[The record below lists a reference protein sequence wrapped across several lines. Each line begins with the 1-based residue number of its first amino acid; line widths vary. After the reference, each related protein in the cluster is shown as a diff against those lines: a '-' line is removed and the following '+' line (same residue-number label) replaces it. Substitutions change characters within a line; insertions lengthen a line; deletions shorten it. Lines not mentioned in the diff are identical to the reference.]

1 MAFLKIDSIRINGLR
16 AQLSNSGDLPVS
28 QIDDLALLCQTEKI
42 SRAELVRRA
51 VSNYLIENKPTNSNA
66 FGLWRKHGLARLDG
80 LVWQEQVRS
89 EW

>member
-1 MAFLKIDSIRINGLR
+1 MRVLI
-16 AQLSNSGDLPVS
+16 DLPAN
-28 QIDDLALLCQTEKI
+28 QIDDLARLCQTEKI

-51 VSNYLIENKPTNSNA
+51 VSRYLAENKPASSNA
-66 FGLWRKHGLARLDG
+66 FGLWRKQGLDRPDG

>member
-1 MAFLKIDSIRINGLR
+1 MRVRI
-16 AQLSNSGDLPVS
+16 DLPER
-28 QIDDLALLCQTEKI
+28 QIDELTRLCQTENI

-51 VSNYLIENKPTNSNA
+51 VSRYLAENRPASSNA
-66 FGLWRKHGLARLDG
+66 FGLWRKQGLERLDG

>member
-1 MAFLKIDSIRINGLR
+1 MRVLI
-16 AQLSNSGDLPVS
+16 DLPPD
-28 QIDDLALLCQTEKI
+28 QIDDLALLCKTEKI

-51 VSNYLIENKPTNSNA
+51 VSRYLAENKPDTSNA
-66 FGLWRKHGLARLDG
+66 FGLWREKRVDG